1 MELTDIITVYGEI
14 INKQEV
20 SFKDL
25 KAKKIAKIVVK
36 KMLNLHMIDISSN
49 SRVINPV
56 YVMGDL
62 NLLYETSLKTDDYK
76 IREIINRYLFLNGFI
91 TLPLCLELLGMTIR
105 KRDYD
110 FLFEVLFKV
119 KELYGEN
126 EELNKE
132 IRDLL
137 DELSFITR
145 LPPILNEQIM
155 NYKKKENTTSILLSD
170 IKGYVHSAKRLLFSK
185 RDKEISRYLDN
196 NDYLALKNFLENE
209 ESKFSNLRKN
219 DMLILHVVR
228 EIINLL
234 KMKKLE
240 IRNGS
245 FASLDELIY
254 SNNFKKALKVIK
266 RKKQRKS
273 FIIDDN
279 LAKILEKANY
289 ILDNIDVI
297 KAESK
302 NELCQ
307 VNGKSYCKLM

>member
-20 SFKDL
+20 PFKDL
-25 KAKKIAKIVVK
+25 KAKKIAKNVVK

-62 NLLYETSLKTDDYK
+62 NLLYETSLKTEDYK

-91 TLPLCLELLGMTIR
+91 TLPLCLELLVMTIR

-132 IRDLL
+132 IMDLL
-137 DELSFITR
+137 YELSFITR

-155 NYKKKENTTSILLSD
+155 NYKKKENTTSILLSN
-170 IKGYVHSAKRLLFSK
+170 IKCYVHSAKRLLFSK
-185 RDKEISRYLDN
+185 RDKEISRCLNN

-219 DMLILHVVR
+219 DMLILHVIR

-234 KMKKLE
+234 KIKKLE

-297 KAESK
+297 RAESK
-302 NELCQ
+302 NEICQ
-307 VNGKSYCKLM
+307 VNGKSYCKLI